1 MAHFFLMQ
9 GKMDEVAKK
18 FFAVTQE
25 ANDALPSEV
34 AAVTKIQSVHRASQI
49 RSVYHAVVAAALLIQ
64 RMIRGCLGRRRA
76 KSLSIERTNK
86 LQLHFFHHCA
96 AMIQRLWRGWF
107 SRLHVHDF
115 YMRRDYLVKVEQ
127 RGQWT
132 QDFLA
137 SEHKEKLQVAKM
149 EEELKVRQEFDSLAG
164 DLHHLMSTRSI
175 PGVYN
180 PPYSDLLPKAF
191 EKPIEDH
198 LRDACRVQLPK
209 AMRRPRH
216 TNLPSPQGSTN
227 YGSSQAEKLGYDLS
241 APPQDLPERAPHY
254 SRTAST
260 GRLRKI
266 QGPFRSR
273 EQIEVANI
281 KAANTY
287 RSIQASSAYEAVED
301 DRRMQERISKL
312 TRSSPVD
319 FAAPGCVKDRQNPV
333 SVHVGLPYKDRPLS
347 LRGDYVELPKI
358 RDKPPFFTALGPGKQ
373 FSDYDEQPLLP
384 HGHV

>member
-18 FFAVTQE
+18 LFAAAQE
-25 ANDALPSEV
+25 ANDALPTEV

-49 RSVYHAVVAAALLIQ
+49 RSVYHAVVAAAQLIQ
-64 RMIRGCLGRRRA
+64 RIIRGCLGRRRA
-76 KSLSIERTNK
+76 KSVSIERTNK

-96 AMIQRLWRGWF
+96 CTIQRLWRGWW

-127 RGQWT
+127 RGKWT
-132 QDFLA
+132 QDFLSA
-137 SEHKEKLQVAKM
+137 EHKEKLHAAKM
-149 EEELKVRQEFDSLAG
+149 EEEVKVREEFDNLAG
-164 DLHHLMSTRSI
+164 DLHHLMSTSSI

-209 AMRRPRH
+209 ALRRPRH
-216 TNLPSPQGSTN
+216 HKLPSPKGSTS
-227 YGSSQAEKLGYDLS
+227 YGASQAEKLGHDLG
-241 APPQDLPERAPHY
+241 APPQELPERAPFF

-260 GRLRKI
+260 GHLRKV

-287 RSIQASSAYEAVED
+287 RTIQASSPYDAVEA

-312 TRSSPVD
+312 ARSSPVD
-319 FAAPGCVKDRQNPV
+319 FMAPGSVKDRHSPV
-333 SVHVGLPYKDRPLS
+333 SVHVGLPYKERPLS

-358 RDKPPFFTALGPGKQ
+358 RDKPPFFTALGQGKQ
-373 FSDYDEQPLLP
+373 FSDYHEQPMLP
-384 HGHV
+384 HGQV